1 MQEKRT
7 DELDELLEKMK
18 PEQLGDYY
26 KDNKKYMA
34 DDKKTFS
41 YYMKDVL
48 ANKNLMC
55 TNRKICLKD
64 IYSIAGV
71 SESYGEKILNMEKHT
86 KNRDLILRFCIAGH
100 FLLDEVNRA
109 LKLYGMN
116 PLYAKDKRDACF
128 IVAINNRKYELFE
141 IDDMKEIFLHCE
153 DKYIPMERK
162 DTKKTILMKKIAT
175 SSLSDFQKTF
185 L

>member
-1 MQEKRT
+1 MQ
-7 DELDELLEKMK
+7 DELLEKMK

-34 DDKKTFS
+34 DDTKTFS

-55 TNRKICLKD
+55 TNRKICFND

-86 KNRDLILRFCIAGH
+86 KTRDLILRFCIAGH

-116 PLYAKDKRDACF
+116 PLYAKDKRDAWF

-141 IDDMKEIFLHCE
+141 IDDML
-153 DKYIPMERK
+153 ERQG
-162 DTKKTILMKKIAT
+162 LKKI
-175 SSLSDFQKTF
+175 SKEE
-185 L
+185 

>member
-71 SESYGEKILNMEKHT
+71 SESGKAYEKPRFDSSILYSGT
-86 KNRDLILRFCIAGH
+86 FFAG
-100 FLLDEVNRA
+100 
-109 LKLYGMN
+109 
-116 PLYAKDKRDACF
+116 
-128 IVAINNRKYELFE
+128 
-141 IDDMKEIFLHCE
+141 
-153 DKYIPMERK
+153 
-162 DTKKTILMKKIAT
+162 
-175 SSLSDFQKTF
+175 
-185 L
+185 

>member
-86 KNRDLILRFCIAGH
+86 KNRDLSLRLCIAGH
-100 FLLDEVNRA
+100 FLLEH
-109 LKLYGMN
+109 
-116 PLYAKDKRDACF
+116 F
-128 IVAINNRKYELFE
+128 
-141 IDDMKEIFLHCE
+141 
-153 DKYIPMERK
+153 
-162 DTKKTILMKKIAT
+162 
-175 SSLSDFQKTF
+175 
-185 L
+185 

>member
-7 DELDELLEKMK
+7 DELDELLETMK

-116 PLYAKDKRDACF
+116 PLIRQTIFSIADNDSNKLMTG
-128 IVAINNRKYELFE
+128 ELFE
-141 IDDMKEIFLHCE
+141 IDDML
-153 DKYIPMERK
+153 ERQG
-162 DTKKTILMKKIAT
+162 LKKI
-175 SSLSDFQKTF
+175 SKEE
-185 L
+185 

>member
-141 IDDMKEIFLHCE
+141 IDDMLERQGLKKYQKKNKQNPHRFGGDFL
-153 DKYIPMERK
+153 DYFVIG
-162 DTKKTILMKKIAT
+162 
-175 SSLSDFQKTF
+175 
-185 L
+185 

>member
-7 DELDELLEKMK
+7 DELDELLETMK

-55 TNRKICLKD
+55 ANRKICLKD

-86 KNRDLILRFCIAGH
+86 KKRDLILRFCIAGH

-141 IDDMKEIFLHCE
+141 IDDML
-153 DKYIPMERK
+153 ERQG
-162 DTKKTILMKKIAT
+162 LKKI
-175 SSLSDFQKTF
+175 SKEE
-185 L
+185 

>member
-7 DELDELLEKMK
+7 DELDELLETMK

-64 IYSIAGV
+64 IYSIASV

-141 IDDMKEIFLHCE
+141 IDDML
-153 DKYIPMERK
+153 ERQG
-162 DTKKTILMKKIAT
+162 LKKI
-175 SSLSDFQKTF
+175 SKEE
-185 L
+185 